1 MMQVIACSL
10 HKKGLNVQLDV
21 YCWFTSENGFTE
33 RRGVRRNEI
42 PQVFVASSEKNID
55 LNKEREIL
63 TRASSTISG
72 DSLILFKSETGCRY
86 KALFRVLY
94 DRAEVYRN

>member
-1 MMQVIACSL
+1 M
-10 HKKGLNVQLDV
+10 
-21 YCWFTSENGFTE
+21 
-33 RRGVRRNEI
+33 RRNEI